1 MDPVDP
7 REPRNSC
14 SHAVRTAH
22 SRARCLSSRTALRG
36 KRTQARTRTRSRKL
50 TRRECDGSARSHL
63 ARHTGKARESSGKLA
78 MPPGPRVPLL
88 LAAAALL
95 LLLLAAHAA
104 AVGGRVRKK
113 ATRSRSCLD
122 LPEEILEQMFGRLS
136 VGVLSAFH
144 HALQL
149 EPRDRVNLSCPGAA
163 SDGKSKLPVN
173 LLSVSPWAYRISYDP
188 SRYPRHIPEAYCLC
202 KGCLT
207 GPRRQE
213 SQQYRSTPV
222 YAPSVVLRRSGS
234 CVGGRHSYSEVYVS
248 VAVGCTC
255 VPLLDKD
262 RAVQNATRTLDSWR
276 TAKSK
281 AARAWG

>member
-1 MDPVDP
+1 MP
-7 REPRNSC
+7 
-14 SHAVRTAH
+14 
-22 SRARCLSSRTALRG
+22 LR
-36 KRTQARTRTRSRKL
+36 L
-50 TRRECDGSARSHL
+50 
-63 ARHTGKARESSGKLA
+63 
-78 MPPGPRVPLL
+78 RV
-88 LAAAALL
+88 LL
-95 LLLLAAHAA
+95 LLLLAASGAA

-113 ATRSRSCLD
+113 VARTRSCLD

-149 EPRDRVNLSCPGAA
+149 EPRDRVNLSCPSAA
-163 SDGKSKLPVN
+163 SARTSAGDGKSKLPVN

-202 KGCLT
+202 KGCLS
-207 GPRRQE
+207 GPQRQE

-248 VAVGCTC
+248 IAVGCTC

-262 RAVQNATRTLDSWR
+262 RAHQNATRTLDSWR
-276 TAKSK
+276 MARSK

>member
-1 MDPVDP
+1 M
-7 REPRNSC
+7 
-14 SHAVRTAH
+14 T
-22 SRARCLSSRTALRG
+22 
-36 KRTQARTRTRSRKL
+36 
-50 TRRECDGSARSHL
+50 
-63 ARHTGKARESSGKLA
+63 SGI
-78 MPPGPRVPLL
+78 RVFL
-88 LAAAALL
+88 LAAAALP
-95 LLLLAAHAA
+95 LLAGGAA
-104 AVGGRVRKK
+104 PAAGRVRKVVR
-113 ATRSRSCLD
+113 TRSCLD

-149 EPRDRVNLSCPGAA
+149 EPQGSVNRSCPSAA
-163 SDGKSKLPVN
+163 PGRSSAAESESRLPLN

-188 SRYPRHIPEAYCLC
+188 NRYPRHIPEAYCLC

-207 GPRRQE
+207 GPHRQE
-213 SQQYRSTPV
+213 SRYHRSTPV

-248 VAVGCTC
+248 IAVGCTC

-262 RAVQNATRTLDSWR
+262 RALQNTTRTLDSWR

-281 AARAWG
+281 AQRSRG